1 MQYLLPPDHLFAYFN
16 QRLSKTLQRL
26 GKKMIGWEEILHPD
40 LPTDTVIHSWRGPK
54 SLAEAARKG
63 YDGIL
68 SAGFYID
75 LGFPAWQHYA
85 VDPAGTDSN
94 LSEQEVRHILG
105 GEATMWGE
113 WVGPETIDSRIWPRT
128 AAIAERL
135 WSPRDVKD
143 VNEMYRR
150 LDAISIQLEELGLT
164 HEKNVDMLLRRMA
177 TTESIEPLKI
187 LVSLVEPVKEYR
199 RAKAHP
205 ATMLTPLTR
214 LIDAAR
220 PDSAEGRRFA
230 ALVDGLLS
238 DAPYLARN
246 RERIESTL
254 RRWRDVS
261 PMLEAMIDKAPVLRE
276 AEQLP
281 HDLSVIGTAGLEAL
295 SYIVTDADPPAG
307 WRQDKLAMLEQ
318 AAKPKAEV
326 EFAIIVPVR
335 TLVILAAEFRSLKSM
350 PHSEWRSRVLT
361 LSAKGPN

>member
-1 MQYLLPPDHLFAYFN
+1 
-16 QRLSKTLQRL
+16 
-26 GKKMIGWEEILHPD
+26 MIGWEEILHPD
-40 LPTDTVIHSWRGPK
+40 LPRDTVIHSWRGPK

-75 LGFPAWQHYA
+75 LSFPAWQHYT
-85 VDPAGTDSN
+85 VEPAASESN
-94 LSEQEVRHILG
+94 LNEQDLRHILG

-143 VNEMYRR
+143 VDDMYRR

-164 HEKNVDMLLRRMA
+164 HEKNVDMLLRRMSG
-177 TTESIEPLKI
+177 TENIEPLKT

-199 RAKAHP
+199 RTQARP

-214 LIDAAR
+214 FIDAAR
-220 PDSAEGRRFA
+220 PDSAAGRRFA
-230 ALVDGLLS
+230 ALVDSLLS
-238 DAPYLARN
+238 DPPYLARN

-254 RRWRDVS
+254 RRWRDAS
-261 PMLEAMIDKAPVLRE
+261 PMLEAIIDKSPILRE

-281 HDLSVIGTAGLEAL
+281 RDLSAIGTAGLEAL
-295 SYIVTDADPPAG
+295 SYVAADVDPPAG

-326 EFAIIVPVR
+326 EFAIIAPVK
-335 TLVILAAEFRSLKSM
+335 TLVILAAEFRSLKGI
-350 PHSEWRSRVLT
+350 PHSQWRSRVLT
-361 LSAKGPN
+361 LAKGPN